1 MDYNQYKFLSFDCYG
16 TLIDWETGIWNAF
29 QRIVLLN
36 NRTDLS
42 KEKVLS
48 HFAELEEAQ
57 QTNTPSMLYPE
68 VLYNVHQQFA
78 KRNNLQSNE
87 GLDKEFGNSVPYWPA
102 FADSADALRKL
113 KTKFKLIILSNVNDA
128 GFADSSRRL
137 GVEFDAIYTAEQIGS
152 YKPNP
157 ANFEYM
163 IKSVKQTF
171 GIKKDSI
178 LHVAQSLFH
187 DHIPAKAVG
196 MTTVW
201 IDRQNLSKNGNWGAT
216 KVVDN
221 PPKADAIFENLMSFA
236 QTVVYD

>member
-78 KRNNLQSNE
+78 KRNNLQSMKDWIKNLE
-87 GLDKEFGNSVPYWPA
+87 
-102 FADSADALRKL
+102 
-113 KTKFKLIILSNVNDA
+113 T
-128 GFADSSRRL
+128 
-137 GVEFDAIYTAEQIGS
+137 QCHIGQ
-152 YKPNP
+152 P
-157 ANFEYM
+157 
-163 IKSVKQTF
+163 
-171 GIKKDSI
+171 
-178 LHVAQSLFH
+178 LL
-187 DHIPAKAVG
+187 
-196 MTTVW
+196 TV
-201 IDRQNLSKNGNWGAT
+201 
-216 KVVDN
+216 
-221 PPKADAIFENLMSFA
+221 LMH
-236 QTVVYD
+236 

>member
-29 QRIVLLN
+29 QRIILLN

-42 KEKVLS
+42 REKVLS
-48 HFAELEEAQ
+48 LFAELEEAQ

-78 KRNNLQSNE
+78 KRNKLNSNE
-87 GLDKEFGNSVPYWPA
+87 ELDKEFGNSVPYWPA
-102 FADSADALRKL
+102 FPDSANALRKL

-128 GFADSSRRL
+128 GFADSSRQL

-163 IKSVKQTF
+163 LKSVKQTF
-171 GIKKDSI
+171 RINRDSI

-201 IDRQNLSKNGNWGAT
+201 IDRQNLSKSGIWGAT
-216 KVVDN
+216 KVVNDL
-221 PPKADAIFENLMSFA
+221 PKADAIFQSLMAFA
-236 QTVVYD
+236 QTAVHD

>member
-36 NRTDLS
+36 NRIDLS

-78 KRNNLQSNE
+78 KRNNLKSNE
-87 GLDKEFGNSVPYWPA
+87 ELDKEFGNSVPYWPA

-128 GFADSSRRL
+128 GFADSNRRL

-236 QTVVYD
+236 QTAVYD

>member
-42 KEKVLS
+42 KEKTLS
-48 HFAELEEAQ
+48 HFSELEEAQ

-102 FADSADALRKL
+102 FADSVDALRKL

-157 ANFEYM
+157 VNFEYM

-171 GIKKDSI
+171 GIKKDLI

-236 QTVVYD
+236 

>member
-1 MDYNQYKFLSFDCYG
+1 
-16 TLIDWETGIWNAF
+16 
-29 QRIVLLN
+29 
-36 NRTDLS
+36 
-42 KEKVLS
+42 
-48 HFAELEEAQ
+48 
-57 QTNTPSMLYPE
+57 MLYPK

-78 KRNNLQSNE
+78 KRNKLNSNE
-87 GLDKEFGNSVPYWPA
+87 KLDKEFGNSVSYWPA

-113 KTKFKLIILSNVNDA
+113 KTQFKLIILSNVNDA
-128 GFADSSRRL
+128 GFADSSRKL

-163 IKSVKQTF
+163 LKSVKQTF
-171 GIKKDSI
+171 GINKDSI

-201 IDRQNLSKNGNWGAT
+201 IDRQNLSKGGNWGAT
-216 KVVDN
+216 KVVDAL
-221 PPKADAIFENLMSFA
+221 PRADAIFENLMAFA
-236 QTVVYD
+236 QTAVYN

>member
-36 NRTDLS
+36 NRIDLS

-128 GFADSSRRL
+128 GFADSNRRL

-201 IDRQNLSKNGNWGAT
+201 IDRQNLSKNGNWGAK

-221 PPKADAIFENLMSFA
+221 QPKEDAIFENLMYFA
-236 QTVVYD
+236 HTAVYD

>member
-57 QTNTPSMLYPE
+57 QANTPSMLYPE
-68 VLYNVHQQFA
+68 VLYNVHKQFA

-87 GLDKEFGNSVPYWPA
+87 GLDKAFGNSVPYWPA

-128 GFADSSRRL
+128 GFADSSRLL

-171 GIKKDSI
+171 GIKMDSI

-236 QTVVYD
+236 QTAVYN

>member
-29 QRIVLLN
+29 QRIILLN
-36 NRTDLS
+36 NRTNLS
-42 KEKVLS
+42 REKVLS
-48 HFAELEEAQ
+48 HFAELEEIQ

-78 KRNNLQSNE
+78 KRNNLESNE
-87 GLDKEFGNSVPYWPA
+87 ELDKEFGNSVLYWPA
-102 FADSADALRKL
+102 FADSAEALRKL

-128 GFADSSRRL
+128 GFAGSSRRL

-163 IKSVKQTF
+163 FKSVKKTF
-171 GIKKDSI
+171 GTNKDSI

-187 DHIPAKAVG
+187 DHIPAKSLG

-216 KVVDN
+216 KVVGDL
-221 PPKADAIFENLMSFA
+221 PKVDAIFENLISFA
-236 QTVVYD
+236 QTAVSD

>member
-36 NRTDLS
+36 NRIDLS

-78 KRNNLQSNE
+78 KLNNLQSNE

-102 FADSADALRKL
+102 FADSAEALRKL

-236 QTVVYD
+236 QTAVYD

>member
-36 NRTDLS
+36 NRIDLS

-78 KRNNLQSNE
+78 KRHNLQSNE

-163 IKSVKQTF
+163 LKSVKQTF
-171 GIKKDSI
+171 GINKDSI

-201 IDRQNLSKNGNWGAT
+201 IDRQNLSKSGNWGAT
-216 KVVDN
+216 KVVDAL
-221 PPKADAIFENLMSFA
+221 PRADAIFENLMAFA
-236 QTVVYD
+236 QTAVYD

>member
-36 NRTDLS
+36 NRADLS

-78 KRNNLQSNE
+78 KRNNLKSNE
-87 GLDKEFGNSVPYWPA
+87 ELDKEFGNSVPYWPA

-128 GFADSSRRL
+128 GFADSNRRL

-163 IKSVKQTF
+163 LKSVKQTF

-187 DHIPAKAVG
+187 DHIPAKVVG
-196 MTTVW
+196 MSTVW

-236 QTVVYD
+236 QTAVYD

>member
-1 MDYNQYKFLSFDCYG
+1 MDYNQYKFLCFDCYG

-29 QRIVLLN
+29 QRIILLN

-42 KEKVLS
+42 REKVLS

-221 PPKADAIFENLMSFA
+221 PPKVDAIFENLMSFA
-236 QTVVYD
+236 QTAVYD

>member
-128 GFADSSRRL
+128 GFADSNRRL
-137 GVEFDAIYTAEQIGS
+137 GVEFDAIYTAQQIGS

-236 QTVVYD
+236 QTAVYD

>member
-42 KEKVLS
+42 KEKALS

-57 QTNTPSMLYPE
+57 QTNTPSMLYPK

-87 GLDKEFGNSVPYWPA
+87 GLDKEFANSVPYWPA
-102 FADSADALRKL
+102 FADSTDALRKL

-236 QTVVYD
+236 QTAVYD

>member
-36 NRTDLS
+36 NRIDLS

-68 VLYNVHQQFA
+68 VLYNVHQKFA

-102 FADSADALRKL
+102 FADSTDALRKL

-236 QTVVYD
+236 QTAVYD

>member
-29 QRIVLLN
+29 QRIILLN
-36 NRTDLS
+36 NRTNLFR
-42 KEKVLS
+42 EKVLG
-48 HFAELEEAQ
+48 HFAELEAEQ

-78 KRNNLQSNE
+78 KQNNLQSNE
-87 GLDKEFGNSVPYWPA
+87 ELDKEFGNSVPYWPA

-201 IDRQNLSKNGNWGAT
+201 IDRQNLSKNDNWGAT
-216 KVVDN
+216 KVIDDL
-221 PPKADAIFENLMSFA
+221 PKVDAIFENLISFA
-236 QTVVYD
+236 QTAVYD

>member
-36 NRTDLS
+36 NRIDLS

-68 VLYNVHQQFA
+68 VLYNVHQKFA

-236 QTVVYD
+236 QTAVYD

>member
-36 NRTDLS
+36 NRTDFS

-78 KRNNLQSNE
+78 KLNNLQSNE

-102 FADSADALRKL
+102 FADSAEALRKL

-221 PPKADAIFENLMSFA
+221 PPKADAIFENLISFA
-236 QTVVYD
+236 QTAVYD

>member
-29 QRIVLLN
+29 QRIILLN
-36 NRTDLS
+36 NRTGLFR
-42 KEKVLS
+42 EKVLS

-113 KTKFKLIILSNVNDA
+113 KTKFKLIILSNVDDV
-128 GFADSSRRL
+128 GFADSSRLL
-137 GVEFDAIYTAEQIGS
+137 GVNFDAIYTAEQIGS

-163 IKSVKQTF
+163 IKNVKQTF

-201 IDRQNLSKNGNWGAT
+201 IDRQNLSKNDNWGAT
-216 KVVDN
+216 KIVDK
-221 PPKADAIFENLMSFA
+221 PPKIDAIFENLMSFA
-236 QTVVYD
+236 ETAVYD

>member
-29 QRIVLLN
+29 QRIILTN
-36 NRTDLS
+36 NRADLFRG
-42 KEKVLS
+42 KVLR
-48 HFAELEEAQ
+48 HFAALEEAQ
-57 QTNTPSMLYPE
+57 QTYAPSMLYPE

-128 GFADSSRRL
+128 GFTDSSRRL

-236 QTVVYD
+236 QTAVYD

>member
-1 MDYNQYKFLSFDCYG
+1 MNYNQYKFLSFDCYG

-36 NRTDLS
+36 NRIDLS

-113 KTKFKLIILSNVNDA
+113 KTKFKLIILSNVDDA

-221 PPKADAIFENLMSFA
+221 PRKADAIFENLMSFA
-236 QTVVYD
+236 QTAVYD

>member
-29 QRIVLLN
+29 QRIILLN
-36 NRTDLS
+36 NRTNLS
-42 KEKVLS
+42 REKVLS
-48 HFAELEEAQ
+48 NFAELEKVQ

-68 VLYNVHQQFA
+68 MLYNVHKQFA
-78 KRNNLQSNE
+78 KRNNLESNE
-87 GLDKEFGNSVPYWPA
+87 ELDKEFGNSVSYWPA

-128 GFADSSRRL
+128 GFADSNRQL
-137 GVEFDAIYTAEQIGS
+137 GVKFDAIYTAEQIGS

-163 IKSVKQTF
+163 FKSVKKTF
-171 GIKKDSI
+171 GTNKDSI

-216 KVVDN
+216 KIVGDL
-221 PPKADAIFENLMSFA
+221 PKVDAIFENLISFA
-236 QTVVYD
+236 QSAVPD

>member
-1 MDYNQYKFLSFDCYG
+1 M
-16 TLIDWETGIWNAF
+16 
-29 QRIVLLN
+29 
-36 NRTDLS
+36 
-42 KEKVLS
+42 
-48 HFAELEEAQ
+48 
-57 QTNTPSMLYPE
+57 
-68 VLYNVHQQFA
+68 
-78 KRNNLQSNE
+78 
-87 GLDKEFGNSVPYWPA
+87 PYWPA

-128 GFADSSRRL
+128 GFTDSSRRL

-236 QTVVYD
+236 QTAVYD

>member
-29 QRIVLLN
+29 QRIILLN
-36 NRTDLS
+36 NITDLS
-42 KEKVLS
+42 REKVLG

-57 QTNTPSMLYPE
+57 QTNAPSMIYPE

-78 KRNNLQSNE
+78 KRNKLNSNE
-87 GLDKEFGNSVPYWPA
+87 KLDKEFGNSVPYWPA
-102 FADSADALRKL
+102 FTDSADALRKL

-128 GFADSSRRL
+128 GFADSSRL
-137 GVEFDAIYTAEQIGS
+137 LEVEFDAIYTAEQIGS

-171 GIKKDSI
+171 GIKMDSI
-178 LHVAQSLFH
+178 LHIAQSLFH

-236 QTVVYD
+236 QTAVYD

>member
-36 NRTDLS
+36 NRIDLS

-78 KRNNLQSNE
+78 KLNNLQSNE

-236 QTVVYD
+236 QTAVYD

>member
-36 NRTDLS
+36 NRIDLS

-128 GFADSSRRL
+128 GFTDSSRQL

-163 IKSVKQTF
+163 LKSVKQTF

-201 IDRQNLSKNGNWGAT
+201 IDRQNLRKSGNWGAT
-216 KVVDN
+216 KVVDAL
-221 PPKADAIFENLMSFA
+221 PRADAIFENLMAFA
-236 QTVVYD
+236 QTAVHD

>member
-29 QRIVLLN
+29 QRIILLN

-42 KEKVLS
+42 RKNVLS
-48 HFAELEEAQ
+48 QFAELEEAQ
-57 QTNTPSMLYPE
+57 QTNAPSMFYPE
-68 VLYNVHQQFA
+68 VLYNVHRQFA
-78 KRNNLQSNE
+78 KRNKLNSNE
-87 GLDKEFGNSVPYWPA
+87 ELDKEFGNSVPYWPA

-113 KTKFKLIILSNVNDA
+113 KTKFKLIILSNVDNA
-128 GFADSSRRL
+128 GFADSSRQL
-137 GVEFDAIYTAEQIGS
+137 GVNFDAIYTAEQIGS
-152 YKPNP
+152 YKPNT

-163 IKSVKQTF
+163 LKNVKQKF
-171 GIKKDSI
+171 GINIDSI

-187 DHIPAKAVG
+187 DLIPAKAMS

-216 KVVDN
+216 KEVN
-221 PPKADAIFENLMSFA
+221 NLPKADATFENLMSFA
-236 QTVVYD
+236 QIAVYD

>member
-36 NRTDLS
+36 NRIDLS

-171 GIKKDSI
+171 GINKDLI

-236 QTVVYD
+236 QTAVYD

>member
-36 NRTDLS
+36 NRIDLS

-68 VLYNVHQQFA
+68 VLYHVHQQFA

-236 QTVVYD
+236 QTAVYD

>member
-36 NRTDLS
+36 NRIDLS

-78 KRNNLQSNE
+78 KRNNLRSNE

-128 GFADSSRRL
+128 GFADSSRQL

-163 IKSVKQTF
+163 LKSVKQTF
-171 GIKKDSI
+171 GINKDSI

-201 IDRQNLSKNGNWGAT
+201 IDRQNLSKSDNWGAT
-216 KVVDN
+216 KVVDAL
-221 PPKADAIFENLMSFA
+221 PRADAIFENLMAFA
-236 QTVVYD
+236 KIAVHD